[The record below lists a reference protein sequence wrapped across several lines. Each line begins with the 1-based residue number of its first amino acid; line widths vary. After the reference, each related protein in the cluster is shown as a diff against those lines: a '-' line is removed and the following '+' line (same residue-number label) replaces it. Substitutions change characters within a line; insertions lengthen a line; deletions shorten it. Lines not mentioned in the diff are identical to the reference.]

1 MEFQEGMEP
10 NLEAKGDTHTIGSLL
25 KLYLRSLPDSVIPS
39 SLYEDFVAIILTYE
53 LNQVSLCRCML
64 FCIRFYNLYIKI
76 SKLLVIFPVD
86 SCSLNESEVSK
97 LR

>member
-53 LNQVSLCRCML
+53 LNQVLSYYASVYEL
-64 FCIRFYNLYIKI
+64 KI
-76 SKLLVIFPVD
+76 LPLD
-86 SCSLNESEVSK
+86 
-97 LR
+97 

>member
-53 LNQVSLCRCML
+53 LNQV
-64 FCIRFYNLYIKI
+64 
-76 SKLLVIFPVD
+76 
-86 SCSLNESEVSK
+86 
-97 LR
+97 

>member
-53 LNQVSLCRCML
+53 LNQVLFYHASVCM
-64 FCIRFYNLYIKI
+64 N
-76 SKLLVIFPVD
+76 
-86 SCSLNESEVSK
+86 
-97 LR
+97 